1 MNEWISGKGHCA
13 EGQGTWFAPSLVVC
27 YMTSP
32 SGVRD
37 IFQLLLMEAFA
48 EILT

>member
-1 MNEWISGKGHCA
+1 MDFRQMALHGRK
-13 EGQGTWFAPSLVVC
+13 GTWFALSLVVW

-32 SGVRD
+32 SGMRD